1 MSGATV
7 IGTEGLTKRFGDMT
21 VVDGLDLDVHEGDMF
36 GFLGPNG
43 SGKTTTVR
51 MLLGLV
57 FASAGRVEL
66 LGQEM
71 PERSAAVLPQ
81 VGALVEGPGFY
92 PERSGRRNLVLIDAA
107 GPGGSGHDRTSRIEA
122 ALERVGLAAVGRR
135 PVKSYSTGMRQ
146 RLGLAAALLRRPRLL
161 VLDEPTNGLDPQGI
175 REVRTLLVELAREGT
190 TVFLSSHLLGEVE
203 AFCQRAAIV
212 HRGRLMAQ
220 DRVDRLLAPT
230 GTVWVETPDV
240 DRAAAVVSTMS
251 GSRVESQDQRRGL
264 RIRLDGLAP
273 EDLNARFVGAGIRV
287 RELVRERLSLEEVFI
302 RLTGE
307 TTRVD
312 G

>member
-107 GPGGSGHDRTSRIEA
+107 GPGGPSHDRTSRIEE

-161 VLDEPTNGLDPQGI
+161 
-175 REVRTLLVELAREGT
+175 
-190 TVFLSSHLLGEVE
+190 
-203 AFCQRAAIV
+203 
-212 HRGRLMAQ
+212 
-220 DRVDRLLAPT
+220 
-230 GTVWVETPDV
+230 
-240 DRAAAVVSTMS
+240 
-251 GSRVESQDQRRGL
+251 
-264 RIRLDGLAP
+264 
-273 EDLNARFVGAGIRV
+273 
-287 RELVRERLSLEEVFI
+287 
-302 RLTGE
+302 
-307 TTRVD
+307 
-312 G
+312 